1 MLLFNQITI
10 TESQDMQN
18 PNPEFQELIDYLTE
32 IMHKLQDQSDILRG
46 ENFAIC
52 LTNDKKYTDNAFIN
66 YESNTIMFGLKYL
79 ERVSRHSEDAVAQI
93 IAHELSHS
101 IFKRTK
107 SVSAAHKE
115 EEIFADNYGLILC
128 NRAGYNYDDREWNI
142 YSDTDIINKD
152 EHPHKKIRRI
162 INRRTISRLKQTS
175 KGLTPF
181 RLNIPSANNFKEYYT
196 EFMLSNIKNSPI
208 QACIL
213 SSDIGIY
220 ENIKHKKEYK
230 NGKHTKEYKQNTKK
244 LKALLKNEKLDI
256 SAKNAILN
264 LDSNLC
270 DLNLFQDLYQKI
282 KDVPELHNNEEIQ
295 LFCHS
300 ILIKNNIMRYIPK
313 DDPNL
318 FPEIFKL
325 EKILINKFDKMQN
338 IEQKYEFAKQYLAV
352 NHRFQSP
359 ENRQKIFS
367 AFALGLQN
375 CYGKDNSSDS
385 YAQQIEEE
393 VKNYDSAIHNADV
406 IPLIKAIAKSLEV
419 GDKCMSVLQNFA
431 KRNSYEIEQ
440 IRAEILISECLLNPK
455 QALETLKF
463 LTDNSM
469 PSFQTVGI
477 YDQESGKEE
486 PSYIDEE
493 ELENIRHDWSNI
505 SPTKR
510 ADIFAL
516 LMENVSPDNVF
527 NKLDLFVEKKDKKD
541 PLYKSVLNSYIQT
554 YTEEQRPYV
563 VATLVSQKDPN
574 RPYSYEDY
582 FKTVL
587 LNSGTMGRK
596 VHNQIYGSE
605 LPEEFSDIHR
615 PYLPIYSDGDII
627 FANLHKL
634 GINLKKLGD
643 KDLKKLGNQITNVTT
658 KHLALIKNKQ
668 YS

>member
-52 LTNDKKYTDNAFIN
+52 LTNDKIQTHGAGIN
-66 YESNTIMFGLKYL
+66 YESNTILFGIEYLKKL
-79 ERVSRHSEDAVAQI
+79 SVFSEDAVAQT

-107 SVSAAHKE
+107 SVYTAHKE

-142 YSDTDIINKD
+142 YSDADIINKD

-196 EFMLSNIKNSPI
+196 EFMLSNIKNNPI
-208 QACIL
+208 QPRIL

-220 ENIKHKKEYK
+220 ENIKH
-230 NGKHTKEYKQNTKK
+230 TKVYKQNTQK
-244 LKALLKNEKLDI
+244 LKALLKKEKLDI
-256 SAKNAILN
+256 SAKDAILE

-338 IEQKYEFAKQYLAV
+338 IEQKYEFAKQYLSV

-455 QALETLKF
+455 QALQTVKF
-463 LTDNSM
+463 LTNNHCEAKQAS
-469 PSFQTVGI
+469 GI
-477 YDQESGKEE
+477 YNKSRNEEDSYLKKE
-486 PSYIDEE
+486 D
-493 ELENIRHDWSNI
+493 LEAIRSDWQNI
-505 SPTKR
+505 SPDKR

-516 LMENVSPDNVF
+516 LMEKVPARSPF
-527 NKLDLFVEKKDKKD
+527 KKLEHFIDKPGRKNDFYKDVI
-541 PLYKSVLNSYIQT
+541 SEYIKT
-554 YTEEQRPYV
+554 YSDEQKPYI
-563 VATLVSQKDPN
+563 VATLASLKDPN
-574 RPYSYEDY
+574 RPYSYED
-582 FKTVL
+582 FFQTIL
-587 LNSGTMGRK
+587 QNSGIMGIEA
-596 VHNQIYGSE
+596 HNQIYNTK
-605 LPEEFSDIHR
+605 PQKVISDIHR
-615 PYLPIYSDGDII
+615 PYIPIYSDGDII

-634 GINLKKLGD
+634 GLVLKEKDSKDFKNLGE
-643 KDLKKLGNQITNVTT
+643 QIINVTT
-658 KHLALIKNKQ
+658 KHPALIKNIQ
-668 YS
+668 RS